1 MRVSD
6 CYQVPIKPLPHSQ
19 IVIVPHPRGCVQDK
33 IRNASSVL
41 AAIVEISTSNLLFI
55 IAVDYKQSGDPHE
68 TVTAIKNPQ

>member
-1 MRVSD
+1 MGVSD
-6 CYQVPIKPLPHSQ
+6 CYQVPMKPLPHSQ
-19 IVIVPHPRGCVQDK
+19 ILIVPTLEGCVRDRV
-33 IRNASSVL
+33 RNASSVL